1 MTDSFAIG
9 SRFVSREGYTYEI
22 IDSYLNG
29 NYLVMEQRGRRRP
42 VQKSIPAWAITN
54 NVRGGYWHRV

>member
-9 SRFVSREGYTYEI
+9 SCFVSREGYTYKI

-29 NYLVMEQRGRRRP
+29 NYRVMEQRGRRRP

>member
-29 NYLVMEQRGRRRP
+29 NYRVMEQRGLRRP

>member
-29 NYLVMEQRGRRRP
+29 NYRVMEQRGRRRP

-54 NVRGGYWHRV
+54 NVRGGYWRRV

>member
-29 NYLVMEQRGRRRP
+29 NYRVMEQRGRRQP